1 MSIADELLRLEQMR
15 DRGSISDEEFTRAKN
30 RLLSGVTTSEP
41 LFHALNNF
49 RRSNTDRWLGGV
61 CGGLAVSTGM
71 DSWLWRLIF
80 ALLVLIGGTGILVY
94 LILWIFVPLDNSITQ
109 IQRL

>member
-1 MSIADELLRLEQMR
+1 MSIADELLRLEQLR
-15 DRGSISDEEFTRAKN
+15 DRGSISNEEFARAKS
-30 RLLSGVTTSEP
+30 RLLSGSTNSEP

-49 RRSNTDRWLGGV
+49 RRSQNDRWLGGV

-80 ALLVLIGGTGILVY
+80 ALLLLVGGTGVLIY
-94 LILWIFVPLDNSITQ
+94 LILWVFVPMESNIIE
-109 IQRL
+109 IQRQ